1 MRDYSP
7 KRRTAVVF
15 TGSGTAGAY
24 HAGAL
29 RAFDETGVKIDLLVG
44 SGVGALAAAFG
55 AISGGSKLYGPG
67 GFWDALA
74 WDELYR
80 VRPALRAVILLLL
93 LSAVVL
99 LLPLALGLVAGLLSP
114 LLIAAD
120 LAFPGL
126 LAGLLLRLAT
136 WLQALR
142 VAYLAALVAPI
153 FVLSLLGAAAA
164 ARLLLRER
172 RRAGEA
178 LEFGFDAEAARRRL
192 LAALAEATRSTVA
205 TSSLPDEAE
214 LGKRYVALLGEN
226 LGQPG
231 FRELVLR
238 AADLETGRG
247 LPFVALDDARRPAF
261 AAARGRATGV
271 TERRDAAAGDALDL
285 RQPGGA
291 ELLFDA
297 VFSGLLPPLLAGVR
311 RVTFPRGGLFAG
323 QVHRLVDATL
333 AGGCGLSEALQAGAE
348 QVVIVAAVPDEPALP
363 ARRRGP
369 RALLDGLLALAE
381 RQALERDLRA
391 AERLN
396 RVIETLGHKTDDGA
410 RAWQDPATGRTY
422 REVGLYLVRPTRRGV
437 QPLDFDGAEDPASEV
452 LETPA
457 DLAEQGYRDAYRL
470 FLEPVLGAGPE
481 PRAEAEETRVEL

>member
-29 RAFDETGVKIDLLVG
+29 RAFDETGAKIDLLVG
-44 SGVGALAAAFG
+44 SGVGTLAAAFG

-67 GFWDALA
+67 GFWDELD
-74 WDELYR
+74 WDCLYR
-80 VRPALRAVILLLL
+80 LRPALRAAGLLLL

-120 LAFPGL
+120 LAAPGL
-126 LAGLLLRLAT
+126 LASLLTRLLGA
-136 WLQALR
+136 LQALR

-153 FVLSLLGAAAA
+153 FALSLSGAALGA
-164 ARLLLRER
+164 RLWLQKR

-178 LEFGFDAEAARRRL
+178 LEFALDADAARGRL
-192 LAALAEATRSTVA
+192 LGALAEATRSAVS
-205 TSSLPDEAE
+205 TSNRPDEAE
-214 LGKRYVALLGEN
+214 LGRRYAALLGEN

-238 AADLETGRG
+238 VADLETGRT
-247 LPFVALDDARRPAF
+247 LPFVALDETRRGAF
-261 AAARGRATGV
+261 VAARGRASG
-271 TERRDAAAGDALDL
+271 ERADAPSGDAVDL
-285 RQPGGA
+285 RQPAGEG
-291 ELLFDA
+291 LLFDA
-297 VFSGLLPPLLAGVR
+297 VFAGLLPPLLCGVR
-311 RVTFPRGGLFAG
+311 RLSFPRGGLFAG
-323 QVHRLVDATL
+323 QVHRVVDATL
-333 AGGCGLSEALQAGAE
+333 AGGSGLAEALQAGAE
-348 QVVIVAAVPDEPALP
+348 QVVIVTAVPEEPALP

-369 RALLDGLLALAE
+369 RALLDALLGLGE

-391 AERLN
+391 VERLN
-396 RVIETLGHKTDDGA
+396 RVIETLGHKTDGGG
-410 RAWQDPATGRTY
+410 RAWEDPATGRVY
-422 REVGLYLVRPTRRGV
+422 HEVGVYLVRPRRRAL
-437 QPLDFDGAEDPASEV
+437 QPLDFDGAEDPTSEV
-452 LETPA
+452 VETPA

-470 FLEPVLGAGPE
+470 FLEPVLGAGAE
-481 PRAEAEETRVEL
+481 PHAEPDETRVEL